1 VKITKS
7 WLAIGIVAAAGCAGA
22 KDMFRIRADTAAE
35 AAGQELSVE
44 RLATLASKIK
54 GFPVTL
60 EAEGFLA
67 NLWVDHTLLAEAIV
81 SGRDVTDSAHAALV
95 MWPEISES
103 IGTRWHDSLM
113 AHRAPPNPQAADSIY
128 QADQVRILQHILF
141 KVDQHA
147 EPPVREA
154 QRKKAEATLARVKG
168 GASFGALAAQLSD
181 DYSSKNKNGYLPP
194 SPRGRWVTAFDSA
207 GWSLAP
213 GAVAGPVETPFG
225 YHIIRRPPESE
236 VSDQLLAFQRDRV
249 GVGLDSMYL
258 DSLAIIRDLKVLS
271 GAPAAMRS
279 AFDDRDKSAHSS
291 EKLVT
296 YNGGQLTLADF
307 IRWTMALGPQFSAQL
322 QQANDSALRQ
332 FARVIGQNTL
342 LLAQAES
349 AGVRLS
355 PAEWQDMMTR
365 YRAQVDSLRAGLDL
379 VGSDLTDTTTSRSE
393 RQRMAML
400 RLDATWDRIAA
411 GTQRPRPLPP
421 ALSLALRDH
430 ASYRVSPAG
439 LQQALERTQALK
451 KAETDSMQARP
462 PQLPPRDTT
471 RGKAP
476 PTP

>member
-1 VKITKS
+1 
-7 WLAIGIVAAAGCAGA
+7 
-22 KDMFRIRADTAAE
+22 
-35 AAGQELSVE
+35 
-44 RLATLASKIK
+44 
-54 GFPVTL
+54 
-60 EAEGFLA
+60 
-67 NLWVDHTLLAEAIV
+67 
-81 SGRDVTDSAHAALV
+81 
-95 MWPEISES
+95 
-103 IGTRWHDSLM
+103 
-113 AHRAPPNPQAADSIY
+113 
-128 QADQVRILQHILF
+128 
-141 KVDQHA
+141 
-147 EPPVREA
+147 
-154 QRKKAEATLARVKG
+154 
-168 GASFGALAAQLSD
+168 
-181 DYSSKNKNGYLPP
+181 
-194 SPRGRWVTAFDSA
+194 
-207 GWSLAP
+207 
-213 GAVAGPVETPFG
+213 
-225 YHIIRRPPESE
+225 
-236 VSDQLLAFQRDRV
+236 
-249 GVGLDSMYL
+249 MYL

-379 VGSDLTDTTTSRSE
+379 VGPDLTDTATSRSE

-439 LQQALERTQALK
+439 LQEALERTQVLK
-451 KAETDSMQARP
+451 KTQTDSMQARP
-462 PQLPPRDTT
+462 PQLPPRDTAQ
-471 RGKAP
+471 GKAP
-476 PTP
+476 PKP